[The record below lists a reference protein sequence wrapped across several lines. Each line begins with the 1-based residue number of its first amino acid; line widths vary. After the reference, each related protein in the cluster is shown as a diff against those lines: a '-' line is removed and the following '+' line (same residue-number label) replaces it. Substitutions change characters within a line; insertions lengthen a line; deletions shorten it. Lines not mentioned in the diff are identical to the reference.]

1 MTNETIVTPTGR
13 RVVLAGLL
21 AALCIAAYRVLEPFL
36 EPLLWA
42 AILAYVSWP
51 LYVRLQKPLRG
62 YATVSALLMTV
73 ALIAALLL
81 PMLFL
86 ARTLAE
92 ELMIAYG
99 AISLRLSA
107 GPPELPQL
115 VRELPWLGERLTE
128 LFRQYAA
135 DPTWLRTELGHWV
148 NRFSGE
154 LANIAG
160 GVGRNVLKAGLVVI
174 ILFFFYRDGAALV
187 DQIRYLA
194 QQFLRQRAISY
205 FDAVGATIKAVV
217 NGLLLTAI
225 AQGLLAGIGYAVA
238 GVRAPILFGLITTLF
253 ALIPFGTPLV
263 WGSIV
268 VWLLAAGEYGAGIG
282 LLLWGTLVVSTIDNV
297 IRPLVISS
305 ATRVHFL
312 MVLLGVLGG
321 AIAFGFAGLVVGP
334 VILAVVSAVW
344 VEATAHKTA
353 IR

>member
-1 MTNETIVTPTGR
+1 MDRSIGTPQNSGDQFAPERIAAHASSRTNEMTNETIVTPTGR

-81 PMLFL
+81 PVLFL

-128 LFRQYAA
+128 LFQQYAA

-160 GVGRNVLKAGLVVI
+160 GVGRNVLKAG
-174 ILFFFYRDGAALV
+174 
-187 DQIRYLA
+187 
-194 QQFLRQRAISY
+194 
-205 FDAVGATIKAVV
+205 
-217 NGLLLTAI
+217 
-225 AQGLLAGIGYAVA
+225 
-238 GVRAPILFGLITTLF
+238 
-253 ALIPFGTPLV
+253 
-263 WGSIV
+263 
-268 VWLLAAGEYGAGIG
+268 
-282 LLLWGTLVVSTIDNV
+282 
-297 IRPLVISS
+297 
-305 ATRVHFL
+305 
-312 MVLLGVLGG
+312 
-321 AIAFGFAGLVVGP
+321 VVGP